1 MYPNLIHIRYYILLH
16 TFSIHIC
23 ELSMPLKM
31 LRKSNTTSQLHMR
44 RGSMCGIEI
53 YIETFSLND
62 QKMEIVLFMNDLKE
76 RNEIDILLF
85 IGRK

>member
-1 MYPNLIHIRYYILLH
+1 
-16 TFSIHIC
+16 
-23 ELSMPLKM
+23 
-31 LRKSNTTSQLHMR
+31 
-44 RGSMCGIEI
+44 MCGIEI